1 MLYTSSSK
9 DSYVEDNPQDTTFYY
24 VTIDDGVCPAAA
36 SSLIRVDVLTQLP
49 TAFTPYVKDG
59 LNDIFMERHPVT
71 IFDRYGQK
79 IFEGENGWNGTNKK
93 GARVDPGVY
102 YYSVVMI
109 DGTVMKGTIEVVYLR

>member
-1 MLYTSSSK
+1 M
-9 DSYVEDNPQDTTFYY
+9 EDNPQDTTFYY

-79 IFEGENGWNGTNKK
+79 VFTGENGWDGTHK
-93 GARVDPGVY
+93 GVLVDPGVY
-102 YYSVVMI
+102 FYTVTMI
-109 DGTVMKGTIEVVYLR
+109 DGTVMKGTIEVVYERH